1 MAINGVP
8 AFGPQEADSNN
19 AVNGNGVPG
28 ARFWYG
34 HAGGATWHV
43 HNPQMGKKQ
52 FHPTSFLVMPW
63 MGFQF
68 MALLTMTRYLNW
80 IRAMEFITTME
91 VISIMFQELIRLM
104 ETSSIEYCNI
114 INSPNTT
121 NWN

>member
-34 HAGGATWHV
+34 HAGVQLGMFTIPKW
-43 HNPQMGKKQ
+43 GKKQ

-63 MGFQF
+63 MGFQS
-68 MALLTMTRYLNW
+68 MALVTMTRLNDFDN
-80 IRAMEFITTME
+80 ILLIKNVNMPEFKSKKHE
-91 VISIMFQELIRLM
+91 
-104 ETSSIEYCNI
+104 I
-114 INSPNTT
+114 INTKRKKDL
-121 NWN
+121 

>member
-63 MGFQF
+63 MGFQS
-68 MALLTMTRYLNW
+68 MALVTMTRLNDFDN
-80 IRAMEFITTME
+80 ILLIKNVNMPEFKSKKHE
-91 VISIMFQELIRLM
+91 
-104 ETSSIEYCNI
+104 I
-114 INSPNTT
+114 INTKRKKDL
-121 NWN
+121 